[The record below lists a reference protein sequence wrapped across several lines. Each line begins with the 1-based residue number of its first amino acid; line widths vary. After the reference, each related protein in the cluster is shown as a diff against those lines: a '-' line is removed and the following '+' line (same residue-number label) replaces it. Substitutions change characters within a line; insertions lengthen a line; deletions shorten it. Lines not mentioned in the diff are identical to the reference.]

1 MQLVPVNTL
10 FSNYTFT
17 FSHNKIDVSFAV
29 PFFSSGFGHCYNV
42 LFPLPLFVP
51 VVVAFFFSRVGFLA
65 ACIQVF
71 PMPSWAFPM
80 ASYDVPFIYG
90 LFAFFTVFIL
100 LRTLSAHAFF
110 SFLVD
115 IL

>member
-29 PFFSSGFGHCYNV
+29 PFFSSGFGHCYNI
-42 LFPLPLFVP
+42 LFPLPLFAP
-51 VVVAFFFSRVGFLA
+51 VVVAFFFSRAGFLA
-65 ACIQVF
+65 ACMQV
-71 PMPSWAFPM
+71 FPM

-90 LFAFFTVFIL
+90 FFGFFTILIL
-100 LRTLSAHAFF
+100 LRQRMHF
-110 SFLVD
+110 SPS
-115 IL
+115 

>member
-10 FSNYTFT
+10 FSNCTFT

-29 PFFSSGFGHCYNV
+29 PFFSSGFGHYYSL

-51 VVVAFFFSRVGFLA
+51 VVVAFFFRRPDFLA

-71 PMPSWAFPM
+71 RV
-80 ASYDVPFIYG
+80 ASYHVPFIYE
-90 LFAFFTVFIL
+90 LFAFFTILIL

-110 SFLVD
+110 SFLVG